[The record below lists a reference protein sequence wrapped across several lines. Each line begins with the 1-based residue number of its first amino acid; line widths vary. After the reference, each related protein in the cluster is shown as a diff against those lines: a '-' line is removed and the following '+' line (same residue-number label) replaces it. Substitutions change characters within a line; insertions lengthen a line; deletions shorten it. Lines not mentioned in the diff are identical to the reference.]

1 MEESQ
6 EEDNEEEGAKTDYSN
21 MPGFI
26 GEMFRTYQKDVSCIR
41 YALDAMMLEVGSIK
55 NSRSWISAK
64 EEVDAVWTPQLR
76 ELFMKESGNTM
87 EQQEKYVEDLLNGL
101 ESYMKGNGIGGDADH
116 MSMLEL
122 DMIDDDTVGT
132 LTKYQNPKSFI
143 EYAWNAVTS
152 VKTLKEFT
160 GLIKEELEEKQWLM
174 ENSESTLLET
184 YPTFGKGELWDMLQ
198 DEVLNVYGADTVEK
212 QIAYVDEIMEEVD
225 RMIERNERLKV
236 EEKQRKDKEHEE
248 YMQRLEEEERKQRE
262 RMAEVE
268 GSDGDAQDDEQE
280 EEGLVEEEVEEEV
293 YEEEEEVQ
301 APELVVVNAEEMH
314 NENNN
319 IENLATDAAEAMF
332 SSNSSDRPSRSQDS
346 RSPDVTSPSDGAAA
360 DGETPRVGDEAPG
373 HGSTC

>member
-1 MEESQ
+1 
-6 EEDNEEEGAKTDYSN
+6 
-21 MPGFI
+21 
-26 GEMFRTYQKDVSCIR
+26 
-41 YALDAMMLEVGSIK
+41 
-55 NSRSWISAK
+55 
-64 EEVDAVWTPQLR
+64 
-76 ELFMKESGNTM
+76 
-87 EQQEKYVEDLLNGL
+87 
-101 ESYMKGNGIGGDADH
+101 MKGNGIGGDADH
-116 MSMLEL
+116 MSMLEI
-122 DMIDDDTVGT
+122 DMSDDDTVGT

-143 EYAWNAVTS
+143 EHAWNAVTS

-184 YPTFGKGELWDMLQ
+184 CPTFGKGELWDMLQ
-198 DEVLNVYGADTVEK
+198 DEVLNVYGANTVEK
-212 QIAYVDEIMEEVD
+212 QITYVDEIMEEVD

-236 EEKQRKDKEHEE
+236 EEMQRKDKEHEE

-280 EEGLVEEEVEEEV
+280 EEGLVEEDVEEEV

-301 APELVVVNAEEMH
+301 APELVVVNAEEIH